1 VVVVLLSFMW
11 LAARLADS
19 APIGALAGAALFAT
33 LHRFF
38 LPVRCSIDR
47 ERATVRTA
55 LRSRTLP
62 VSSVRRVAHDGKA
75 ILLSPRIDDSVAAI
89 ARGLVMP
96 LPARDGARVVE
107 AVVARFGG
115 AARTGGAT

>member
-1 VVVVLLSFMW
+1 MVVVLLTFMW
-11 LAARLADS
+11 LAAQLAGS

-47 ERATVRTA
+47 ENAMVRTT
-55 LRSRTLP
+55 LRTRTLP
-62 VSSVRRVAHDGKA
+62 VASVRRVAHDGKA
-75 ILLSPRIDDSVAAI
+75 ILLTPRIDDSVAAI

-96 LPARDGARVVE
+96 LPAEDGMRVVDE
-107 AVVARFGG
+107 VRARLGG
-115 AARTGGAT
+115 AAPSRGVA